1 MAAQETFQRPAPACP
16 HCGHELNDE
25 EMGFAS
31 QDDLWRLAI
40 EGGAAV
46 VECPIC
52 DQEYW
57 VKGGYKPHYTSA
69 LAEED
74 L

>member
-1 MAAQETFQRPAPACP
+1 MAAQETFRRPAPTCP

-40 EGGAAV
+40 EDGAAV